1 MSIGIFIV
9 VNAILYG
16 DKLMTEK
23 SLWDLSADKFNYIF
37 EVNTITLMLI
47 AVHFLPNLNKKQQ
60 SIFVDLSA
68 PVVIISDNWLVGWY
82 PYRTSKAAF
91 NMFIKN
97 AAIEVSRQNKQAI
110 IVGFHHGTVDIN
122 LSKLLQ
128 RNIADGK
135 LFTPDYLAEK
145 LSGILENT
153 IPERTRKVF
162 VLDCREVLP

>member
-60 SIFVDLSA
+60 SFFVDLSA
-68 PVVIISDNWLVGWY
+68 PVVIIEDNWLVGW
-82 PYRTSKAAF
+82 
-91 NMFIKN
+91 
-97 AAIEVSRQNKQAI
+97 
-110 IVGFHHGTVDIN
+110 
-122 LSKLLQ
+122 
-128 RNIADGK
+128 
-135 LFTPDYLAEK
+135 
-145 LSGILENT
+145 
-153 IPERTRKVF
+153 
-162 VLDCREVLP
+162 